1 MTGWLKR
8 AADRLNHT
16 LDAEEIPVTFPGLP
30 APLEG
35 LRLLVF
41 GDLHYRGTDGFA
53 LDILRTARA
62 HRPDMLLICGDVLDE
77 QTRPEDGLGEYLAA
91 LGALCPAAA
100 VLGNNDC
107 IPGTTGRLRE
117 MYRAAGILLL
127 ENESRDLH
135 VGGAVLRLIGLTDP
149 RAFEL
154 ELSGPREKD
163 GPGCVPLREAAAP
176 SGEKERNVFPV
187 VIVHRPELVPKLTVG
202 ADLFVSGHAHGGQFR
217 LPGGQ
222 GLYAPGQGVF
232 PRRTGGLY
240 REKDGSLLFV
250 TRGLGNHGF
259 NLRLNNRPHLPLLIL
274 QGGGTDGT

>member
-8 AADRLNHT
+8 WAGRQNHT
-16 LDAEEIPVTFPGLP
+16 LDTGEVPIAFSGLP
-30 APLEG
+30 AALDG

-41 GDLHYRGTDGFA
+41 SDLHYRGTDGFA
-53 LDILRTARA
+53 LDILRAARA
-62 HRPDMLLICGDVLDE
+62 HRPDLMLICGDVLDE
-77 QTRPEDGLGEYLAA
+77 QTRPEEGLGEYLAS
-91 LGALCPAAA
+91 LGAVCPAAA

-117 MYRAAGILLL
+117 MYRGAGIRLL
-127 ENESRDLH
+127 ENESRELR
-135 VGGAVLRLIGLTDP
+135 VGGAALRVTGLSDP
-149 RAFEL
+149 QAFAMEL
-154 ELSGPREKD
+154 ARPREKD
-163 GPGCVPLREAAAP
+163 EPGCVPLREAAESSP
-176 SGEKERNVFPV
+176 GTRRDGFSV
-187 VIVHRPELVPKLTVG
+187 VIVHRPELVPKLEVR

-240 REKDGSLLFV
+240 REKNGALLFV
-250 TRGLGNHGF
+250 SRGLGNHGF

-274 QGGGTDGT
+274 RTGGTDGT